1 MKGNIREDKAV
12 KLLGAVLTSH
22 HPCGRR
28 GDRSIC
34 FGVSSTNKS
43 KRQWQ
48 EALESSNSFFGFS
61 WNNRTYVMWPAD
73 NNMQPGTH
81 KNARRMCLRHETFQ
95 YFCFAGTEIEKEK
108 KKRKAR
114 SKPLE
119 FLDFLDWVSLETSA
133 AKQGGCG
140 RCSGAGGQ
148 LRAEHHQPHT
158 APMRTP
164 RPHCWGCEI
173 GTQHWAKMPAEGL
186 PGTQT
191 CFSLGNLS
199 LSSCPAQPHQHKV
212 HDGKPWG

>member
-108 KKRKAR
+108 KKKESKEQAFGVPRFLGLGFFRDECCKAG
-114 SKPLE
+114 
-119 FLDFLDWVSLETSA
+119 W
-133 AKQGGCG
+133 
-140 RCSGAGGQ
+140 
-148 LRAEHHQPHT
+148 LRAVQ
-158 APMRTP
+158 
-164 RPHCWGCEI
+164 WGR
-173 GTQHWAKMPAEGL
+173 GAA
-186 PGTQT
+186 
-191 CFSLGNLS
+191 
-199 LSSCPAQPHQHKV
+199 
-212 HDGKPWG
+212 